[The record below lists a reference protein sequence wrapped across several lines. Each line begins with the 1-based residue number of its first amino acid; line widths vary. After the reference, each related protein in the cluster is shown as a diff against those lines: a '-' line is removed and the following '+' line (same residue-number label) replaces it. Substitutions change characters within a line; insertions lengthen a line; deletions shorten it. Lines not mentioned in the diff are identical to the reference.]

1 MELNLKDYV
10 KDIPNFPEEGI
21 IFRDITPIFQDADA
35 LYEVMNQI
43 QDRISGVDFKKI
55 VSPESRGFLF
65 GPTLAYVMGKSFL
78 PVRKAGK
85 LPRETIQKTYDLEYG
100 TATIEMHKD
109 AIQKGEKVVIID
121 DLLATGGTVKAM
133 IDLVEELGG
142 EVVMVCCLIE
152 LLDLK
157 GRENLQGYNVSS
169 VITY

>member
-1 MELNLKDYV
+1 MGLNLKDYV
-10 KDIPNFPEEGI
+10 KDIPNFPKEGI

-109 AIQKGEKVVIID
+109 AIQKG
-121 DLLATGGTVKAM
+121 
-133 IDLVEELGG
+133 
-142 EVVMVCCLIE
+142 
-152 LLDLK
+152 
-157 GRENLQGYNVSS
+157 
-169 VITY
+169 